1 MCSGI
6 MFLIV
11 CEKNLTKTKTDTEKL
26 LLNYWFDMFKNSKR
40 EAGDFL
46 PLEISLNTILYKFK
60 QNIFMVGSYY

>member
-11 CEKNLTKTKTDTEKL
+11 CEKNLTKTKTDTEKV

-40 EAGDFL
+40 GAGDFL
-46 PLEISLNTILYKFK
+46 PLD
-60 QNIFMVGSYY
+60 IFSKYNSI

>member
-11 CEKNLTKTKTDTEKL
+11 CKKNLAKTKTDTEKL

-40 EAGDFL
+40 GTVDFFAPRL
-46 PLEISLNTILYKFK
+46 FSKYNSL
-60 QNIFMVGSYY
+60 

>member
-11 CEKNLTKTKTDTEKL
+11 CKKNLTKTKTDTEKL

-40 EAGDFL
+40 EAGDFFA
-46 PLEISLNTILYKFK
+46 PRRF
-60 QNIFMVGSYY
+60 F